1 MNHQEEV
8 FAIILYL
15 PIHTIQ
21 ISVPII
27 SSRIPTRIVP
37 TCHHIHVI
45 SESNGVNKVSCEL
58 DSCISF
64 STEVWRFS
72 SFNSETPSLLLL
84 KFSKIVMMSLNDG
97 RSAGSCFQHKRIKS
111 FSCFCMLTSIF
122 WSSEAAGGAVRVGRK
137 PRSTCWNI
145 YATDDALLHGI
156 FPAISSYTTQAKE

>member
-1 MNHQEEV
+1 MTT
-8 FAIILYL
+8 L
-15 PIHTIQ
+15 

-27 SSRIPTRIVP
+27 TSRTPTRIVP
-37 TCHHIHVI
+37 TLTCHHIFYVI
-45 SESNGVNKVSCEL
+45 SKSNGVNNVSCEL

-72 SFNSETPSLLLL
+72 SFNSETPSLLLF
-84 KFSKIVMMSLNDG
+84 KFSKIVMTSLNDG

-111 FSCFCMLTSIF
+111 FSCFCMLRSIF

-156 FPAISSYTTQAKE
+156 SPAISSYTTQAKE